1 MTSPS
6 WPGLLDRLIARE
18 DLTTEDAAWA
28 MEQVMSGSAT
38 PSQIAGLAVA
48 LRAKGETAAEIV
60 GMANTMLE
68 HASRFE
74 VPGKAVDVVGTGGD
88 RSGSVNIS
96 TMTALVVAAAGAPV
110 VKHGNK
116 AASSQCGTA
125 DVLEALGVA
134 IALPPEGVRTC
145 VLEVGIG
152 FCFAPVFHPAL
163 RFAGPTRK
171 ELGIPTTFNMLGPLC
186 NPAQPSTGLFGCAY
200 PEKLQL
206 MAEVFAGRGATVL
219 VVRGDDGLDELT
231 TTTTSTVWKV
241 TGGVATQETVD
252 PAALGIPKASPEDL
266 RGGSAERNAD
276 VVRKLLAGESGPVR
290 DAVLLNA
297 AAALATYNGFSASLS
312 DDLSGGM
319 TKAAD
324 AIDSGRAAQL
334 LGDWVKLSTSLAG

>member
-6 WPGLLDRLIARE
+6 WPGLLDRLIAGQ

-38 PSQIAGLAVA
+38 PSQIAGFAVA

-68 HASRFE
+68 HANRFE

-125 DVLEALGVA
+125 DVLETLGVA
-134 IALPPEGVRTC
+134 IALPPDGVRTC

-186 NPAQPSTGLFGCAY
+186 NPAQDRKS
-200 PEKLQL
+200 
-206 MAEVFAGRGATVL
+206 
-219 VVRGDDGLDELT
+219 VV
-231 TTTTSTVWKV
+231 
-241 TGGVATQETVD
+241 
-252 PAALGIPKASPEDL
+252 
-266 RGGSAERNAD
+266 
-276 VVRKLLAGESGPVR
+276 
-290 DAVLLNA
+290 
-297 AAALATYNGFSASLS
+297 
-312 DDLSGGM
+312 
-319 TKAAD
+319 
-324 AIDSGRAAQL
+324 
-334 LGDWVKLSTSLAG
+334 